1 MSIYDVYPNELI
13 EKTAEELKKIE
24 EIKPPTWS
32 VFAKTGAHKERAP
45 LEKDWWYT
53 RAAAILRTIY
63 VLGPIGVSKLRTKYG
78 GKKRR
83 GHKKAHFR
91 KGSGSVI
98 RKILQQLEKAEL
110 AKFVEKGVHKGR
122 VAAPKGKALL
132 DKTAIAILKT
142 KEKKYQKKKKE
153 KTTEN
158 KEKKKA
164 GKEEKKKA
172 EKNKETEK
180 KKEEKENNKKG
191 KEEKKPEKY
200 QDNKENDKIQT
211 PVKEAK
217 AGKKE

>member
-1 MSIYDVYPNELI
+1 MSIHDVYPNELI

-24 EIKPPTWS
+24 AIKPPTWS

-53 RAAAILRTIY
+53 RAAAILRTICI
-63 VLGPIGVSKLRTKYG
+63 LGPIGVSKLRTKYG

-110 AKFVEKGVHKGR
+110 AKFVEKDVHKGR
-122 VAAPKGKALL
+122 IAAPKGKALL
-132 DKTAIAILKT
+132 DKTAAAILKS
-142 KEKKYQKKKKE
+142 KENKHPKKKKE
-153 KTTEN
+153 KTAED
-158 KEKKKA
+158 KEEKKS
-164 GKEEKKKA
+164 GKEEKQKA
-172 EKNKETEK
+172 KKNKETEK
-180 KKEEKENNKKG
+180 KKENKAK
-191 KEEKKPEKY
+191 
-200 QDNKENDKIQT
+200 DNKKENDKIQT

-217 AGKKE
+217 AGKEE